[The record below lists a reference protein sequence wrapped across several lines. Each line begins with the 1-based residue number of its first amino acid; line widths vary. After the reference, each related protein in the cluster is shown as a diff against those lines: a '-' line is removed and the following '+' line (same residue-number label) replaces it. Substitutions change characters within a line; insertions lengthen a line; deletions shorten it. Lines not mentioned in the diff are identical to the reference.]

1 MLESLSEE
9 SDELDEDPLR
19 RLLCFLRLRFLLCNF
34 VILDANFIPSKAILS
49 LSCSFSSRS
58 FVIFSSSF
66 EGLACS
72 VPEAINESK
81 IDRTDGCWEPCA
93 VV

>member
-19 RLLCFLRLRFLLCNF
+19 RLLCFLRLRFLLCSF

-58 FVIFSSSF
+58 FVILSSSF

-72 VPEAINESK
+72 ALEAINESK
-81 IDRTDGCWEPCA
+81 IDRTDGCCEPCA